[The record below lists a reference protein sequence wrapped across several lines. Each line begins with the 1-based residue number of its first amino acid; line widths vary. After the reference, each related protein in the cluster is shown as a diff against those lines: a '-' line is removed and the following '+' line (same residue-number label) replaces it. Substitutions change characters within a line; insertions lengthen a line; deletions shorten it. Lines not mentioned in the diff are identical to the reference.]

1 MLEGFLMSALVSV
14 TRFTVTL
21 VVSFA
26 VVGCTTVIPIDL
38 EEKSLEAQRELM
50 SSIQTQEP
58 LLDDLT
64 LYDAMA
70 RALKYNLDAN
80 IELEDEV
87 FRRRQNEVT
96 RSGMWPSLVA
106 SFTTNSRNND
116 AGSSSLSL
124 LSNRESL
131 EPSTSTERD
140 YYTAD
145 LTASWN
151 LLDFGLVY
159 AQTQQGNTEEA
170 IAKERRRK
178 VINRVLESVRT
189 AYWRAVS
196 AERTYTKLLE
206 LESFAQK
213 ALNQASQLENSRR
226 VPLLKT
232 LEYQRDLLKVQKNVQ
247 ELQRKLMLA
256 KYQLAALINLPP
268 HSDFKLQIPNR
279 TDRVPSLPASAR
291 QMVRYGL
298 YYRPELREL
307 FYEQEIN
314 QFKKDSA
321 FYESLPGVEF
331 ILGGNYTSN
340 EYLYNDSWLSF
351 SSRVSWNLI
360 SLFRYPLRKKAL
372 KAEADVLFARQ
383 QAMVMAITTQV
394 HVSRARYIRLTREL
408 NTIRR
413 SHDVQGKIA
422 GLTEAGYN
430 ANQVSQRQLVMERM
444 NEILNEI
451 SYDSA
456 YADLQNAYASLYSS
470 MGLAYFDID
479 LNEDL
484 DIDELAEKLEYQ
496 WTHRSLVLPKLGG

>member
-1 MLEGFLMSALVSV
+1 MDVLASV
-14 TRFTVTL
+14 TRFIVAL
-21 VVSFA
+21 VVSFV
-26 VVGCTTVIPIDL
+26 VVGCTTVVPIDL
-38 EEKSLEAQRELM
+38 EERSIEAQRSLM
-50 SSIQTQEP
+50 TSIQTQEP

-70 RALKYNLDAN
+70 RALKYNLDAK
-80 IELEDEV
+80 IELEDEM
-87 FRRRQNEVT
+87 FRRRQNEAMRT
-96 RSGMWPSLVA
+96 GMWPAVVA
-106 SFTTNSRNND
+106 SFTTNSRSND
-116 AGSSSLSL
+116 AGSSSRSL

-151 LLDFGLVY
+151 LLDFGLAY
-159 AQTQQGNTEEA
+159 AQSHQGNTEES
-170 IAKERRRK
+170 IAQERRRK

-206 LESFAQK
+206 LESLAQR
-213 ALNQASQLENSRR
+213 ALYQASQLENSRR
-226 VPLLKT
+226 VPLLTT
-232 LEYQRDLLKVQKNVQ
+232 LEYQRDLLKVQKSVQ

-268 HSDFKLQIPNR
+268 SADFKLQVPNR
-279 TDRVPSLPASAR
+279 TDRVPGLPASAR
-291 QMVRYGL
+291 QMIRYGL

-314 QFKKDSA
+314 KFKLDAA

-351 SSRVSWNLI
+351 SSQISWNLI
-360 SLFRYPLRKKAL
+360 SMFRYPLRKKVL
-372 KAEADVLFARQ
+372 EAEADVLFARQ
-383 QAMVMAITTQV
+383 QAMVMAIITQI

-413 SHDVQGKIA
+413 SHDVQERIA
-422 GLTEAGYN
+422 GITEAGFK

-496 WTHRSLVLPKLGG
+496 WTQRSLVLPTLGG